1 MMLRALLLPCV
12 MLVASV
18 AIAQT
23 AAPIQPPAH
32 AAAPSQ
38 TPSTDQWQ
46 ATPAV
51 TSSSDYSAQA
61 ALSGDDKQSPFQFK
75 QPVKK
80 GPAYALPPQANDKA
94 TVMGKQRPWQN
105 GRPPVD
111 CRYEPR
117 DPVCR

>member
-1 MMLRALLLPCV
+1 MMFRALLIPCA

-18 AIAQT
+18 TIAQT
-23 AAPIQPPAH
+23 APAT
-32 AAAPSQ
+32 Q
-38 TPSTDQWQ
+38 TPTNDQWQ
-46 ATPAV
+46 AAPVAA
-51 TSSSDYSAQA
+51 SSSDYSAHA
-61 ALSGDDKQSPFQFK
+61 ALPGDAKKSPFQFK

-80 GPAYALPPQANDKA
+80 GPAYALPPKPNDKA

-111 CRYEPR
+111 CKDEPR